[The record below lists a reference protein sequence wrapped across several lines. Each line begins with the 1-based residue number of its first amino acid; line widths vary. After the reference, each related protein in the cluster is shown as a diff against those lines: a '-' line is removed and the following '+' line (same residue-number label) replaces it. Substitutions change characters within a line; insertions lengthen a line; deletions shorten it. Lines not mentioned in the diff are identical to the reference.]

1 MSVPPANS
9 TLINRNLSRKVPV
22 LYRHGK
28 FAQASLFQ
36 FPGDFEGNTVNS
48 KLVPLISAD
57 DIADAVQ
64 TLAQEIDQDYDGQPL
79 VVVTVLKGAFIFTAD
94 LIRKIKTPISRVE
107 LIRLSSYGAGT
118 TSSGQVKVL
127 SDLAPEVI
135 AHQHVLLVEDIVD
148 TGRSTSTAIALL
160 KQHHPASVKLCSL
173 LDKPSRRIVP
183 IQIDYLGFTVEDRF
197 VIGYGL
203 DWDESYRELP
213 GIYGVE
219 GE

>member
-1 MSVPPANS
+1 M
-9 TLINRNLSRKVPV
+9 
-22 LYRHGK
+22 
-28 FAQASLFQ
+28 
-36 FPGDFEGNTVNS
+36 NS

-57 DIADAVQ
+57 SIADAVQ
-64 TLAQEIDQDYDGQPL
+64 TLAQEIDQDCDGQPL
-79 VVVTVLKGAFIFTAD
+79 VVLTVLKGAFIFTAD

-160 KQHHPASVKLCSL
+160 KQHHSASVKLCSL

-203 DWDESYRELP
+203 DWDERYRELP